1 MFQKLCKELKNPS
14 FKIKELVM
22 VVIVR
27 LVVATA
33 YLLRSSSVVDK
44 LN

>member
-1 MFQKLCKELKNPS
+1 MYYCLKNFVKNGF
-14 FKIKELVM
+14 FKIKESVM
-22 VVIVR
+22 FVITR

-33 YLLRSSSVVDK
+33 YLLRNSNVVDK